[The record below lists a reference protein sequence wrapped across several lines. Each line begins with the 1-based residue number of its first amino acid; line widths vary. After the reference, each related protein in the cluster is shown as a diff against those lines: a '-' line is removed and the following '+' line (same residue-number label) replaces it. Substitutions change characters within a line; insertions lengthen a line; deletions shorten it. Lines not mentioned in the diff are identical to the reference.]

1 MPVFVALELCSFVTS
16 NLFRHRHYILSG
28 FVRLSNDFVGLDRV
42 FETALWLSSALT
54 IDNTLFRI
62 SFCSCSNLMHVACW
76 EVILHLEFSY
86 FASHVWVLTLG
97 FGLFVRWLSC
107 SLSWW
112 PLLFCIARWLCQSWC
127 LDVTSSAPFFSFV
140 ECLFWNRCDV
150 IFFNF
155 FFLAVGGLDGLDLST
170 INGSS
175 SCGCQ

>member
-1 MPVFVALELCSFVTS
+1 MPVLVALELCSFITS
-16 NLFRHRHYILSG
+16 NLFCHRHSILSG

-86 FASHVWVLTLG
+86 FASPVWVLTLG
-97 FGLFVRWLSC
+97 IGLFVRWLSC

-112 PLLFCIARWLCQSWC
+112 PLLFLYCSVALSKLVFGCN
-127 LDVTSSAPFFSFV
+127 FFSSVF
-140 ECLFWNRCDV
+140 LIRGMSLLKQMRCH
-150 IFFNF
+150 FF
-155 FFLAVGGLDGLDLST
+155 S
-170 INGSS
+170 ISS
-175 SCGCQ
+175 F